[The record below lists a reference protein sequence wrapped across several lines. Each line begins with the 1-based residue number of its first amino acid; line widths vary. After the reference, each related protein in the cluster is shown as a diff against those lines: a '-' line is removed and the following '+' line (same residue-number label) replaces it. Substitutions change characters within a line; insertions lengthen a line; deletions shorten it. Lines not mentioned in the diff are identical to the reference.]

1 MLPGLQSSGDMV
13 STLHRISLALP
24 PSMSV
29 APLNSSSSS
38 SSSPSLEGKPRR
50 LHGLSKEALAE
61 GLQIMSKEAAA
72 CKTRK
77 RKKLRTAATVVSSP
91 WSTEGKTSYEP

>member
-1 MLPGLQSSGDMV
+1 M
-13 STLHRISLALP
+13 
-24 PSMSV
+24 
-29 APLNSSSSS
+29 
-38 SSSPSLEGKPRR
+38 
-50 LHGLSKEALAE
+50 SKEALAE

-72 CKTRK
+72 CKPRK